1 MKTYYAFEFAS
12 IPVNQSAS
20 ISKILPNNA
29 KVTRLFI
36 EAGQFGKFKV
46 MVEDLDRQQVLGVM
60 TSQMATSALNGFE
73 LDVNVSSQVKITVFN
88 MDTAPIVPT
97 VALQVNQ

>member
-1 MKTYYAFEFAS
+1 M
-12 IPVNQSAS
+12 
-20 ISKILPNNA
+20 
-29 KVTRLFI
+29 
-36 EAGQFGKFKV
+36 

-73 LDVNVSSQVKITVFN
+73 LDVNVSSQVKITVYN
-88 MDTAPIVPT
+88 MDSAAIVPT